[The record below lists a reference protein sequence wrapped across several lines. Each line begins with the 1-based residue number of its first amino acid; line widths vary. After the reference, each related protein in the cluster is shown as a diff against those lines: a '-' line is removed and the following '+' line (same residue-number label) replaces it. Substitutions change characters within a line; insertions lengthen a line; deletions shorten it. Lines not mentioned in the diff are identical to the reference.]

1 MDSDTED
8 ESNSTGSSS
17 ALRVAGLAT
26 LQQVPAR
33 VFLGKLGRES
43 QNNPV
48 KKAVCVRNCPAMPR
62 YKRKWLGLTFEPFA
76 NLSPPFRELS
86 PTVFLHHVSPCL

>member
-8 ESNSTGSSS
+8 ESNISTGSSS

-26 LQQVPAR
+26 LQQVPGR

-48 KKAVCVRNCPAMPR
+48 KKKPYACATVQLC
-62 YKRKWLGLTFEPFA
+62 YKRKCWD
-76 NLSPPFRELS
+76 
-86 PTVFLHHVSPCL
+86 

>member
-17 ALRVAGLAT
+17 VLRVAGFAT

-33 VFLGKLGRES
+33 VFSGNRES
-43 QNNPV
+43 QN
-48 KKAVCVRNCPAMPR
+48 KQSCQEKALCVRNGPAMPR
-62 YKRKWLGLTFEPFA
+62 YKRSYWD
-76 NLSPPFRELS
+76 
-86 PTVFLHHVSPCL
+86 